1 MPLRAIVARRRRRP
15 IASRSALPSSA
26 KSDEF
31 HVASSQRR
39 QIEAVGLNDASL
51 GVAPAIALAVRAVLH
66 QPSYKRGFAMQAP
79 LAILAGIL
87 GVMAFFAGY
96 DWRWL
101 LGAAVILSN

>member
-1 MPLRAIVARRRRRP
+1 L
-15 IASRSALPSSA
+15 
-26 KSDEF
+26 
-31 HVASSQRR
+31 
-39 QIEAVGLNDASL
+39 
-51 GVAPAIALAVRAVLH
+51 LAQW

-101 LGAAVILSN
+101 LGAAVIVSN